1 MRWGKSAHKAAET
14 PARFRVRRWH
24 VASLAA
30 FTLAGALFVTSSLS
44 SKGLDLRA
52 ASVTDLASVVRQE
65 RARTDM
71 LQARAAGLAAEVN
84 ELTKQV
90 NDTEVTRVQRQVAR
104 LEGPAGYE
112 EVEGGGLTVTLNDA
126 PKKVVDRVLAS
137 DSKVTADDLVVH
149 QQDIQA
155 VVNAL
160 WDGGAEAITVQDQR
174 IISTTGIRCV
184 GNTVV
189 LHGVPYS
196 PPYRISAIGNPAAL
210 EASLNASDYITEYLE
225 YHDAYQLG
233 YEIETSQLIKMAPAA
248 PALVLRHARP
258 MKVTESETQRAR

>member
-1 MRWGKSAHKAAET
+1 MRWPR
-14 PARFRVRRWH
+14 PATQKHEQKGPREGRRWRG
-24 VASLAA
+24 ASLAA

-65 RARTDM
+65 RARTDS
-71 LQARAAGLAAEVN
+71 LQARAARLADEVTQ
-84 ELTKQV
+84 LTNQV
-90 NDTEVTRVQRQVAR
+90 NDTQVTRVQRQVAR
-104 LEGPAGYE
+104 LQQPAGYRA
-112 EVEGGGLTVTLNDA
+112 VKGGGLTVTLDDA
-126 PKKVVDRVLAS
+126 GRKAVERALAS
-137 DSKVTADDLVVH
+137 NPKLTKDDLVVH

-160 WDGGAEAITVQDQR
+160 WEGGAEAVTVQDQR
-174 IISTTGIRCV
+174 VISTTGIRCV

-196 PPYRISAIGNPAAL
+196 PPYRISAIGNQAAL

-225 YHDAYQLG
+225 YHDQYELG
-233 YEIETSQLIKMAPAA
+233 YEIETSRSLRMPAAA
-248 PALVLRHARP
+248 PALVLRHAKP
-258 MKVTESETQRAR
+258 LEDEKPETQRAR